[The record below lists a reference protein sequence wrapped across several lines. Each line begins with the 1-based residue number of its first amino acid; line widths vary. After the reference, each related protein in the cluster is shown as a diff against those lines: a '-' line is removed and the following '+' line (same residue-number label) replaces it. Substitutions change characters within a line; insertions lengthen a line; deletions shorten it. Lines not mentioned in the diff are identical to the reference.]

1 MNTNSATLAKN
12 TANLWVANSVSLIL
26 TRNANVSK
34 QMTAEKWFIVEGT
47 DPAGRKFRGI
57 YSEDETAELLRDETN
72 QLIGEK

>member
-1 MNTNSATLAKN
+1 MLCLEYNRKLRRRASD
-12 TANLWVANSVSLIL
+12 SL
-26 TRNANVSK
+26 
-34 QMTAEKWFIVEGT
+34 MTAEKWFIVEGT